1 MPLWLP
7 VNRKIY
13 LYKIANKSETG
24 HPGLRCKHYNIT
36 IMSHVKNVE
45 AFTRV
50 VDFCTGFGGNYNP
63 GRPTLQIDALATQLS
78 HIQSAM
84 DHVRIAKAEYDR
96 HVVERKQAFDQIP
109 KLLAGTL
116 RRLEASGTKP
126 EYLENARAHV
136 HRFIGASPK
145 TRSAIPSEQVE
156 SAPGPKGHLQLAYV
170 SKADA
175 FSKLVQSLKTEP
187 LYQSREPLYTVE
199 GLEAKVLELML
210 LNQAV
215 ADARKLWRMALIDR
229 DKVLY
234 SNEESML
241 QVARAVKKYVRGLY
255 GHDSREYALLKE
267 WQFLNT

>member
-1 MPLWLP
+1 
-7 VNRKIY
+7 
-13 LYKIANKSETG
+13 
-24 HPGLRCKHYNIT
+24 
-36 IMSHVKNVE
+36 MSHVKNVE

-63 GRPTLQIDALATQLS
+63 GRPTLQIDALTTLLS

-84 DHVRIAKAEYDR
+84 DQVKIAKADYDR
-96 HVVERKQAFDQIP
+96 HVDERKQAFDQVP

-156 SAPGPKGHLQLAYV
+156 SAPGPKGRLQLAYV
-170 SKADA
+170 AKADA

-187 LYQSREPLYTVE
+187 LYQSREPQYTVA
-199 GLEAKVLELML
+199 GLEAKVLELMQ

-215 ADARKLWRMALIDR
+215 ADAEDLAHGTD
-229 DKVLY
+229 
-234 SNEESML
+234 
-241 QVARAVKKYVRGLY
+241 
-255 GHDSREYALLKE
+255 
-267 WQFLNT
+267 

>member
-1 MPLWLP
+1 
-7 VNRKIY
+7 
-13 LYKIANKSETG
+13 
-24 HPGLRCKHYNIT
+24 
-36 IMSHVKNVE
+36 MSHVKNVE

-63 GRPTLQIDALATQLS
+63 GRPTLQIDALTTQLS

-84 DHVRIAKAEYDR
+84 DQVKIAKADYDR
-96 HVVERKQAFDQIP
+96 HVDERKQAFDQVP

-156 SAPGPKGHLQLAYV
+156 SAPGPKGRLQLAYV
-170 SKADA
+170 AKADA

-187 LYQSREPLYTVE
+187 LYQSREPQYTVA
-199 GLEAKVLELML
+199 GLEAKVLELLRHMES
-210 LNQAV
+210 
-215 ADARKLWRMALIDR
+215 RLWRVEVPATA
-229 DKVLY
+229 
-234 SNEESML
+234 
-241 QVARAVKKYVRGLY
+241 QVAHHGLLPLDVVCGGLRWTLWLQRPPLMRVMAV
-255 GHDSREYALLKE
+255 SR
-267 WQFLNT
+267 